1 MRLKKTCALA
11 LAFTLVAGG
20 CADTTATGGAG
31 PAGGR
36 EISVAVSGG
45 DNPAFAP
52 YLIARAQGYFAD
64 RGIKIK
70 HDVYASGTLSFSAFA
85 GGGADLCICGSTQV
99 MTAGQQG
106 RDVLAVFNLFIG
118 GAVVFVGA
126 KKHEQSKGTDLAKY
140 AGATWAYT
148 AEGSVSQVFMA
159 RAASAKGLSWNKQ
172 KHLAVGAVNAFVP
185 SLRSGRADIVA
196 MDVTSAAQAIALGV
210 GYPVFNTNDPAT
222 VESIW
227 GEQLGLPLVTTKAFA
242 AKNPDLTQK
251 MVDAM
256 RQGLM
261 DVQRDAGDDKKILS
275 LMPPNFQTANRAN
288 FPQIWTLVRPAFSK
302 LDGTFTEKQLA
313 DTKNLAVATNVLGAG
328 TDVHGYFDNKYA
340 KSALGTVKAR
350 P

>member
-1 MRLKKTCALA
+1 
-11 LAFTLVAGG
+11 
-20 CADTTATGGAG
+20 
-31 PAGGR
+31 
-36 EISVAVSGG
+36 
-45 DNPAFAP
+45 
-52 YLIARAQGYFAD
+52 
-64 RGIKIK
+64 
-70 HDVYASGTLSFSAFA
+70 
-85 GGGADLCICGSTQV
+85 
-99 MTAGQQG
+99 
-106 RDVLAVFNLFIG
+106 
-118 GAVVFVGA
+118 
-126 KKHEQSKGTDLAKY
+126 
-140 AGATWAYT
+140 
-148 AEGSVSQVFMA
+148 
-159 RAASAKGLSWNKQ
+159 
-172 KHLAVGAVNAFVP
+172 
-185 SLRSGRADIVA
+185 
-196 MDVTSAAQAIALGV
+196 V